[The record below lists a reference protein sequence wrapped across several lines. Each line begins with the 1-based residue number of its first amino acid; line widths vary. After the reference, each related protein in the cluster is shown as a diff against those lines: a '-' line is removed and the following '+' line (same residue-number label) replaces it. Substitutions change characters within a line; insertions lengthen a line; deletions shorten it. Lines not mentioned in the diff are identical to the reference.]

1 MFNGVSLRI
10 ISPPRVDFS
19 EGRFIADVIITNVII
34 TNVKLPGGIDGWLIA
49 ERCRDRNRVGLKQW
63 RAAREWRLRSKAA
76 AEARAAPSRLRRR

>member
-19 EGRFIADVIITNVII
+19 EGRFIADVIITD
-34 TNVKLPGGIDGWLIA
+34 VKLPGGIDGWLIA
-49 ERCRDRNRVGLKQW
+49 ESCRDRNRVGFKQW

-76 AEARAAPSRLRRR
+76 AEARAAPSQIRRR